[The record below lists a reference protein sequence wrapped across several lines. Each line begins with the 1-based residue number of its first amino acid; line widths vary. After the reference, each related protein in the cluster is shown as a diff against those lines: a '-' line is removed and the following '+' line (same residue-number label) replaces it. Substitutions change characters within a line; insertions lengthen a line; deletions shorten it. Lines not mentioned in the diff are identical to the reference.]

1 MLSLIFRQLN
11 ITFTS
16 VCVVLIIIIIFIYIA
31 PSKTYIYK
39 VLHHNNKTVM
49 QNIHTYIDSSALSVH
64 IA

>member
-39 VLHHNNKTVM
+39 VLHHNNAKHTY
-49 QNIHTYIDSSALSVH
+49 IHTYIDSSALSVH